1 MDERTTHRS
10 PQRGG
15 AAPQRDHGHRDG
27 KGHERHEQNRRQK
40 RLEDALERGLED
52 TFPGSDPVSVIQPP
66 SSVQDKNEMRTP

>member
-10 PQRGG
+10 PHQGG
-15 AAPQRDHGHRDG
+15 AAAQRDVGHRDG
-27 KGHERHEQNRRQK
+27 KRHEQDRRQK

-66 SSVQDKNEMRTP
+66 SSVRDKNEMRRP